1 MKKQYLLLSL
11 TAAALAAGCTET
23 INTTGQ
29 VILPSR
35 LSQIQPGTTTRQEV
49 VQLLGS
55 PSASGTMNDNRWYY
69 ITSVEGTKAF
79 QPHDLKSRRVI
90 IIDFDSS
97 NTVAGLTEKTEAD
110 GKALDPDRK
119 ATPTHGQSLGLFD
132 QLLGNL
138 GMGGAK

>member
-1 MKKQYLLLSL
+1 MKNHLALLAL
-11 TAAALAAGCTET
+11 AAALAAGCSET

-35 LSQIQPGTTTRQEV
+35 LSQIQPGTTTREEV

-69 ITSVEGTKAF
+69 ITSIEGTKAF
-79 QPHDLKSRRVI
+79 QPHNLKSRRVI
-90 IIDFDSS
+90 IVDFDSS

-110 GKALDPDRK
+110 SKALDPDRK
-119 ATPTHGQSLGLFD
+119 ATPTHGQSLGVLD
-132 QLLGNL
+132 QLFGNL
-138 GMGGAK
+138 GLGTAK